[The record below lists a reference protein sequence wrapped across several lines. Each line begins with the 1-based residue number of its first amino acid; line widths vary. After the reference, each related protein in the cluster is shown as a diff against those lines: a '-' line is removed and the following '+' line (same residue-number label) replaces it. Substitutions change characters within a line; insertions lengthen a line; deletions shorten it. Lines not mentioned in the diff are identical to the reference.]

1 MYTYMTDMV
10 VSCTKSQG
18 LMSHGMVPIKANPYL
33 LMTTGLGWNLKMD
46 AYILVTLV

>member
-1 MYTYMTDMV
+1 MTDMV
-10 VSCTKSQG
+10 VSCIKSQD
-18 LMSHGMVPIKANPYL
+18 LMSLGMAPIKVNPYR